1 VATVVAAVVALAT
14 AVTVL
19 FFFTIK
25 IGLKWLNI

>member
-1 VATVVAAVVALAT
+1 MVAVAVVAVAM
-14 AVTVL
+14 AATVL